1 MSDATMFL
9 GKGFQFPPRV
19 DATTGRFIMSEGE
32 EDIKEAIFLILKTRL
47 EERPMCP
54 DFGCDIENYVFDLPD
69 SRAERGIEDAV
80 ITALTRWEPRIDN
93 VQVTINQD
101 RMQEGIILIEIGYTV
116 RKNNNAVNLVFPY
129 YLEEGFSTWR

>member
-9 GKGFQFPPRV
+9 GKGFQFPPKV
-19 DATTGRFIMSEGE
+19 DATTGRFTMSEGE

-80 ITALTRWEPRIDN
+80 ITALTRWEPRIEN
-93 VQVTINQD
+93 IQVTVNKE
-101 RMQEGIILIEIGYTV
+101 RMQDGIILIEIGYTV
-116 RKNNNAVNLVFPY
+116 RRNNNAVNLVFPY

>member
-80 ITALTRWEPRIDN
+80 ITALTKWEPRIDN